1 MNKEQKGLTLISL
14 IVMIVVLLILSV
26 ITYES
31 VNINQEEA
39 KGHTLES
46 EIKMVQNAVLQRK
59 TEADLTRTSYYDLPG
74 ENISKEEVQKIMS
87 DNVLKGEDGE
97 YKSLT
102 PDTIQELGISNTED
116 TYIVNYR
123 TGEVINQSEYGK
135 YDVNLYLYATE

>member
-1 MNKEQKGLTLISL
+1 MNKNQKGLTLISL
-14 IVMIVVLLILSV
+14 IVMIVVLLILAV
-26 ITYES
+26 VTYKT
-31 VNINQEEA
+31 VNVNQNEA

-59 TEADLTRTSYYDLPG
+59 TEADLTRTSYDDLPG

-102 PDTIQELGISNTED
+102 PDTIQELGISSTED

>member
-1 MNKEQKGLTLISL
+1 MNKNQKGLTLISL
-14 IVMIVVLLILSV
+14 IVMIVVLLILAV
-26 ITYES
+26 VTYKT

-59 TEADLTRTSYYDLPG
+59 TEADLTRTSYDDLPG
-74 ENISKEEVQKIMS
+74 ENISKEEVQQIMS

-102 PDTIQELGISNTED
+102 PDTIQELGISSTED
-116 TYIVNYR
+116 SYKPKRIWK
-123 TGEVINQSEYGK
+123 I
-135 YDVNLYLYATE
+135 

>member
-1 MNKEQKGLTLISL
+1 MNKNQKGLTLISL

-26 ITYES
+26 ITYKS
-31 VNINQEEA
+31 VNINQREA

-59 TEADLTRTSYYDLPG
+59 TEADLTRTSYDDLPG

-97 YKSLT
+97 YKSIT
-102 PDTIQELGISNTED
+102 PDTIQELGISSTED

>member
-1 MNKEQKGLTLISL
+1 MNKNQKGLTLISL

-26 ITYES
+26 ITYKS
-31 VNINQEEA
+31 VNINQREA

-59 TEADLTRTSYYDLPG
+59 TEADLTRTSYDDLPG

-102 PDTIQELGISNTED
+102 PDTIQELGISSTED

>member
-1 MNKEQKGLTLISL
+1 MNKNQKGLTLISL
-14 IVMIVVLLILSV
+14 IVMIVVLLILAV
-26 ITYES
+26 VTYKT

-59 TEADLTRTSYYDLPG
+59 TEADLTRTSYDDLPG
-74 ENISKEEVQKIMS
+74 ENISKEEVQQIMS

-102 PDTIQELGISNTED
+102 PDTIQELGISSTED

-123 TGEVINQSEYGK
+123 TGEVINQSKYGK
-135 YDVNLYLYATE
+135 FDVNLYLYATE